1 MRWRWQLHEELNN
14 CSNNYN
20 EFESIFVKV
29 LDSYA
34 PKKMKIVR
42 GNHKPHITKQLR
54 KAIMKRSQLKN
65 KANKTKAPDDFAS
78 YKKQR
83 NLVVRLNKE
92 AKHTFF
98 DSLDTSKDY
107 PNLFGIIVNHT
118 LAIRVVRMSTT
129 SCC

>member
-1 MRWRWQLHEELNN
+1 M
-14 CSNNYN
+14 
-20 EFESIFVKV
+20 
-29 LDSYA
+29 
-34 PKKMKIVR
+34 R

-98 DSLDTSKDY
+98 DSLDTSKDSKSFWDNCKPY
-107 PNLFGIIVNHT
+107 FSNKSGKNVNAHGWKY
-118 LAIRVVRMSTT
+118 
-129 SCC
+129 